1 VSPDAA
7 PGPGGDRAAG
17 TTPSPGA
24 LAAEIAAALTARGES
39 LAVAEA
45 ASGGLVSAA
54 LVAVPGASAWF
65 AGGAVAYGAAAK
77 ARWLGLAPESFVP
90 QGVVSPAGAQAMAEA
105 VRLRLGTTWGL
116 AEVGIAGPQTGR
128 RSRKGAG
135 LSYVAVSGPRPAQEE
150 VRTGRDDRPEN
161 QAAFAL
167 AALLLLRDAMRA
179 AAPRP

>member
-1 VSPDAA
+1 MSPDPATGPAGDHGA
-7 PGPGGDRAAG
+7 PA
-17 TTPSPGA
+17 GA

-54 LVAVPGASAWF
+54 LVAVAGASTWF
-65 AGGAVAYGAAAK
+65 AGGAVVYGAAAK
-77 ARWLGLAPESFVP
+77 SHWLGLAPASFAP
-90 QGVVSPAGAQAMAEA
+90 DGVVSPAGAQAMAEA
-105 VRLRLGTTWGL
+105 VRQKLGTTWGP
-116 AEVGIAGPQTGR
+116 AMPTSASPQVGR

-135 LSYVAVSGPRPAQEE
+135 LSYVAVSGPRPDLRE
-150 VRTGRDDRPEN
+150 VRTGLGDRQAN

-167 AALLLLRDAMRA
+167 AALLLLRDALRG